1 VAARRRPAAGG
12 EVVRWGSAPVPLE
25 QWWSGRGVAWECDG
39 AQAGV
44 NLSQGRPEGGVPQ
57 WTGHGGDK
65 KARGA
70 RREAKAKP

>member
-1 VAARRRPAAGG
+1 
-12 EVVRWGSAPVPLE
+12 VPLE

-44 NLSQGRPEGGVPQ
+44 NLSQGRPEGGVSQ

-65 KARGA
+65 KAHGA

>member
-1 VAARRRPAAGG
+1 
-12 EVVRWGSAPVPLE
+12 VPLE
-25 QWWSGRGVAWECDG
+25 QWWSGRGVAWECDGAQGVAWECDG